1 MDAEGGRA
9 DDVSHPE
16 KTLTLWLKPLLSLW
30 HSQPP
35 AGEQITAEAEVFFPK
50 PKQVS
55 DSQGSKV
62 NGNTSSP
69 EHLF

>member
-1 MDAEGGRA
+1 MDAEGGGA

-16 KTLTLWLKPLLSLW
+16 KTLPLRLKPLLSLR
-30 HSQPP
+30 HPQPP
-35 AGEQITAEAEVFFPK
+35 AGKQITPEKEVFFWK

-55 DSQGSKV
+55 DSQGSRV
-62 NGNTSSP
+62 NENTSSP